1 MRGRKSVFGNSIAVG
16 IIEIDGYV
24 AMAAAVEAMFKAS
37 DAEFVGSQRSGGITF
52 CGVVR
57 GEISAVEYALEA
69 GVEAARQADA
79 NVKTSVL
86 VRPDGDVGS
95 LLSRPGAMRKVMA
108 GSANE
113 TGVGE

>member
-1 MRGRKSVFGNSIAVG
+1 VFDNSVAVG

-37 DAEFVGSQRSGGITF
+37 DAEFVGSQRSGGVTF

-69 GVEAARQADA
+69 GIEAANQANA
-79 NVKTSVL
+79 NVKTSIL
-86 VRPDGDVGS
+86 VRPDGDVGD
-95 LLSRPGAMRKVMA
+95 LLGRPGAMQRASSVSAKGASQTDA
-108 GSANE
+108 GK
-113 TGVGE
+113 

>member
-1 MRGRKSVFGNSIAVG
+1 MFGNSVAVG

-37 DAEFVGSQRSGGITF
+37 DAEFVGSQRSGGITY

-69 GVEAARQADA
+69 GIEAANQADA

-86 VRPDGDVGS
+86 VRPDGDVGR
-95 LLSRPGAMRKVMA
+95 LLSGPGAMQRVSS
-108 GSANE
+108 GS
-113 TGVGE
+113 GE

>member
-1 MRGRKSVFGNSIAVG
+1 MFGNSVAVG

-37 DAEFVGSQRSGGITF
+37 DAEFVGSMRSGGITY

-69 GVEAARQADA
+69 GVEAAHQADA
-79 NVKTSVL
+79 NVKTSLL

-95 LLSRPGAMRKVMA
+95 LLSRPGVMQRVSS

-113 TGVGE
+113 TVAGE